1 MALRVENNRL
11 IGNIDNLEAK
21 LNGELPVNR
30 AELLFLAS
38 LHGRN
43 KDVFIEV
50 NKETLFNNNAK
61 ENNDNLIILKL
72 PKQERENIPHNLYK
86 LDVSEIKDLSNVFS
100 YTNINNNLN
109 AWDTSNVTNFDYV
122 FYEANNINVKN
133 LIWKINEKASKEFA
147 FTDIYSTNRIGLH
160 DNKYEELKNKKFEE
174 VFGTTTQ
181 SEQAKFV
188 RKKEDE
194 IIFPSSSNNERR
206 KEFENILIPEKREN
220 QRDVAK
226 ELLREYNE
234 EIKVVQGKLN
244 HNKIEFEK
252 FKVEQKIDF
261 DSLIGKEVIKIFEKT
276 QTKLEKDLEV
286 LYEKVNNLESPYINR
301 LS

>member
-1 MALRVENNRL
+1 MGLRVENNRL
-11 IGNIDNLEAK
+11 IGNIDNLEDK

-50 NKETLFNNNAK
+50 NEESLFNNNATQSEQAELIRK
-61 ENNDNLIILKL
+61 QDNDKLIILKL
-72 PKQERENIPHNLYK
+72 PKQEREGIPHNLYK
-86 LDVSEIKDLSNVFS
+86 LDVSKIKDLSNVFS

-133 LIWKINEKASKEFA
+133 LNWKINEKASKEFA
-147 FTDIYSTNRIGLH
+147 F
-160 DNKYEELKNKKFEE
+160 DNKYQELKNKKFEE

-181 SEQAKFV
+181 SEQEKLV
-188 RKKEDE
+188 RKEENK

-220 QRDVAK
+220 QRDITK

-286 LYEKVNNLESPYINR
+286 LYEKVNNLESPNINR

>member
-43 KDVFIEV
+43 KDVFMEV
-50 NKETLFNNNAK
+50 NEESLFNNNAK
-61 ENNDNLIILKL
+61 QDNDKLIILKL
-72 PKQERENIPHNLYK
+72 PKQERVDIPHNLYK

-286 LYEKVNNLESPYINR
+286 LYEKVNNLESPNINR

>member
-50 NKETLFNNNAK
+50 NEESLFNNNVK
-61 ENNDNLIILKL
+61 QDNDKLIILKL
-72 PKQERENIPHNLYK
+72 PKQEKEGIPHNLYK

-100 YTNINNNLN
+100 YTNISNNLN
-109 AWDTSNVTNFDYV
+109 GWNTSNVTNFDYV

-133 LIWKINEKASKEFA
+133 LNWKINETASKEFA
-147 FTDIYSTNRIGLH
+147 F
-160 DNKYEELKNKKFEE
+160 DNKYQELKNKKLED
-174 VFGTTTQ
+174 VFNPI
-181 SEQAKFV
+181 
-188 RKKEDE
+188 KKEE
-194 IIFPSSSNNERR
+194 KNPFNFSSNNERR
-206 KEFENILIPEKREN
+206 KEFENILAPEKKDS

-286 LYEKVNNLESPYINR
+286 LYEKVNNLESPNINR

>member
-50 NKETLFNNNAK
+50 NKETLFNNNATQSEQAELVRK

-147 FTDIYSTNRIGLH
+147 FDY
-160 DNKYEELKNKKFEE
+160 KYEEF
-174 VFGTTTQ
+174 
-181 SEQAKFV
+181 
-188 RKKEDE
+188 
-194 IIFPSSSNNERR
+194 
-206 KEFENILIPEKREN
+206 
-220 QRDVAK
+220 
-226 ELLREYNE
+226 
-234 EIKVVQGKLN
+234 
-244 HNKIEFEK
+244 KIYT
-252 FKVEQKIDF
+252 I
-261 DSLIGKEVIKIFEKT
+261 
-276 QTKLEKDLEV
+276 
-286 LYEKVNNLESPYINR
+286 
-301 LS
+301 

>member
-1 MALRVENNRL
+1 MGLRVENNRL
-11 IGNIDNLEAK
+11 VGNIDNLEAK
-21 LNGELPVNR
+21 LNGELPINR

-50 NKETLFNNNAK
+50 NEESLFNNNATQSEQAELVRK
-61 ENNDNLIILKL
+61 QDNDKLIILKL
-72 PKQERENIPHNLYK
+72 PKQEREGIPHNLYK

-122 FYEANNINVKN
+122 FYEANNMNVKN
-133 LIWKINEKASKEFA
+133 LNWKINEKASKEFA
-147 FTDIYSTNRIGLH
+147 F
-160 DNKYEELKNKKFEE
+160 DNKYQELKNKKFEE

-181 SEQAKFV
+181 SEQAKLV
-188 RKKEDE
+188 RKEENK

-206 KEFENILIPEKREN
+206 KEFENILAPEKKDN

-261 DSLIGKEVIKIFEKT
+261 DSLIGKEVIKIFQKT
-276 QTKLEKDLEV
+276 QSKLEKDLEV

>member
-147 FTDIYSTNRIGLH
+147 F

-286 LYEKVNNLESPYINR
+286 LYEKVNNLESPNINR

>member
-147 FTDIYSTNRIGLH
+147 F

-181 SEQAKFV
+181 SEQTKFV

-206 KEFENILIPEKREN
+206 KEFENILAPEKKDS

-276 QTKLEKDLEV
+276 QSKLEKDLEV
-286 LYEKVNNLESPYINR
+286 LYEKVNNLENPYINR

>member
-11 IGNIDNLEAK
+11 VGNVDNLEAK

-50 NKETLFNNNAK
+50 NEESLFNNNVK
-61 ENNDNLIILKL
+61 QDNDKLIILKL
-72 PKQERENIPHNLYK
+72 PKQEREGIPHNLYK

-133 LIWKINEKASKEFA
+133 LNWKINEKASKEFA
-147 FTDIYSTNRIGLH
+147 F
-160 DNKYEELKNKKFEE
+160 DNKYQELKNKKFKE

-181 SEQAKFV
+181 SEQTKFV
-188 RKKEDE
+188 K
-194 IIFPSSSNNERR
+194 RR
-206 KEFENILIPEKREN
+206 
-220 QRDVAK
+220 
-226 ELLREYNE
+226 
-234 EIKVVQGKLN
+234 
-244 HNKIEFEK
+244 
-252 FKVEQKIDF
+252 
-261 DSLIGKEVIKIFEKT
+261 
-276 QTKLEKDLEV
+276 
-286 LYEKVNNLESPYINR
+286 
-301 LS
+301 

>member
-1 MALRVENNRL
+1 MALRIENNRL

-21 LNGELPVNR
+21 LNGELPINK

-61 ENNDNLIILKL
+61 QDNDKLIILKL
-72 PKQERENIPHNLYK
+72 PKQEREGIPHNLYK
-86 LDVSEIKDLSNVFS
+86 LNVSEIKDLSNVFS
-100 YTNINNNLN
+100 YTNISNNLN
-109 AWDTSNVTNFDYV
+109 GWDTSNVTNFDYV

-160 DNKYEELKNKKFEE
+160 DNKYQELKNKKFEE

-220 QRDVAK
+220 QRDVTK

-286 LYEKVNNLESPYINR
+286 LYEKVNNLENPYINR

>member
-1 MALRVENNRL
+1 MGLRVENNRL
-11 IGNIDNLEAK
+11 VGNIDNLEAK
-21 LNGELPVNR
+21 LNGELPINR

-43 KDVFIEV
+43 KDVFMEV
-50 NKETLFNNNAK
+50 NEESLFNNNATQSEQAELVRK
-61 ENNDNLIILKL
+61 EDNDKLIILKL
-72 PKQERENIPHNLYK
+72 PKQEKEGIPHNLYK

-133 LIWKINEKASKEFA
+133 LNWKINEKASKEFA
-147 FTDIYSTNRIGLH
+147 F
-160 DNKYEELKNKKFEE
+160 DNKYQELKNKKFEE

-181 SEQAKFV
+181 SEQEKLV
-188 RKKEDE
+188 RKEENK

-220 QRDVAK
+220 QRDVTK

-286 LYEKVNNLESPYINR
+286 LYEKVNNLESPNINR

>member
-147 FTDIYSTNRIGLH
+147 F

-220 QRDVAK
+220 QRDVTK

-234 EIKVVQGKLN
+234 EIKVVEGKLN

-261 DSLIGKEVIKIFEKT
+261 NSLIGKEVIKIFQKT
-276 QTKLEKDLEV
+276 QSKLEKDLEV
-286 LYEKVNNLESPYINR
+286 LYEKINNLENPYINR

>member
-61 ENNDNLIILKL
+61 QDNDKLIILKL
-72 PKQERENIPHNLYK
+72 PKQERVDIPHNLYK

-286 LYEKVNNLESPYINR
+286 LYEKVNNLESPNINR

>member
-1 MALRVENNRL
+1 MALRIENNRL

-50 NKETLFNNNAK
+50 NKETLFNNNATQSEQAELVRK

-147 FTDIYSTNRIGLH
+147 F
-160 DNKYEELKNKKFEE
+160 DNKYEELKNKKFKE

-181 SEQAKFV
+181 SEQTKFV

-206 KEFENILIPEKREN
+206 KEFENILAPEKKDS

-276 QTKLEKDLEV
+276 QSKLEKDLEV
-286 LYEKVNNLESPYINR
+286 LYEKVNNLENPYINR

>member
-1 MALRVENNRL
+1 MALRIENNRL

-43 KDVFIEV
+43 KDVFMEV
-50 NKETLFNNNAK
+50 NEESLFNNNAK
-61 ENNDNLIILKL
+61 QDNDKLIILKL
-72 PKQERENIPHNLYK
+72 PKQEKEGIPHNLYK

-100 YTNINNNLN
+100 YTNISNNLN
-109 AWDTSNVTNFDYV
+109 GWNTSNVTNFDYV

-133 LIWKINEKASKEFA
+133 LNWKINEKASKEFA
-147 FTDIYSTNRIGLH
+147 F
-160 DNKYEELKNKKFEE
+160 DNKYQELKNKKFEE

-181 SEQAKFV
+181 SEQTKFV
-188 RKKEDE
+188 RKKEDK

-220 QRDVAK
+220 QRDVTK

-286 LYEKVNNLESPYINR
+286 LYEKVNNLESPNINR